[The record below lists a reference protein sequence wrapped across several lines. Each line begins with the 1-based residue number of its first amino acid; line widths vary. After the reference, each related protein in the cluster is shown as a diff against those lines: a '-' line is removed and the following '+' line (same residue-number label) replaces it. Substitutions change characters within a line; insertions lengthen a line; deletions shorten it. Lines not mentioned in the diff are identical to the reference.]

1 MPILAAAQHVH
12 SDTVRPAQ
20 LFTGMGN
27 HSHPI
32 NTRNQEAQRYFD
44 QGMAFVFGFNHEEA
58 INSFRKAS
66 QLDPAAAMP
75 VWGISLALGPNIN
88 LDVDPEREK
97 AAYDAV
103 QTAAGLA
110 ASGPAVER
118 DYIRALQVRYSNN
131 PKADLKK
138 LAGEYAKA
146 MSALSKKYPDDLDA
160 ATLYAEAMMD
170 LRPWR
175 LWSYDGKP
183 AEGTLEIV
191 SVLESVLRR
200 DPNHIGANHYY
211 VHAMEASPNPERALA
226 AGERLP
232 KLAPA
237 AGHLVHMPA
246 HIYQLLGDFDNSAR
260 SNETAARVD
269 REYMK
274 LSGNNEGVYP
284 LMYYNHNLHFLAAA
298 EMQLGKLEAAQRAA
312 SELSASITPAL
323 TQMPMGQPF
332 AAMPWF
338 VLLRFQR
345 WDEALQIA
353 EPDAKHPLLMSVWHF
368 VRGAAYAGKGSV
380 ADARRELEQL
390 NSSAAKIPADQY
402 WIDNPAA
409 GVMRIP
415 PLELAAR
422 IAEASGDRSGAIDL
436 WRRAAA
442 AQDAGG
448 YSEPPLWYYSV
459 RESLGGALLRARRA
473 AEAEIVF
480 RQDLAKNA
488 RSPRALFGL
497 LEALKAQNKPGAE
510 WVDRQFREAW
520 SQSKLQLKVGDL

>member
-1 MPILAAAQHVH
+1 
-12 SDTVRPAQ
+12 
-20 LFTGMGN
+20 MGS

-32 NTRNQEAQRYFD
+32 KTTSQEAQRYFD

-58 INSFRKAS
+58 IQSFTKAS
-66 QLDPAAAMP
+66 ELDPAAAMP
-75 VWGISLALGPNIN
+75 VWGIALALGPNIN

-103 QTAAGLA
+103 QKAAGLA
-110 ASGPAVER
+110 ANSPAAER

-138 LAGEYAKA
+138 LAAEYAKA
-146 MSALSKKYPDDLDA
+146 MGALSKKYPDDLDA

-191 SVLESVLRR
+191 SVLESVMRR
-200 DPNHIGANHYY
+200 EPNHIGANHYY
-211 VHAMEASPNPERALA
+211 IHAIEASRNPERALA
-226 AGERLP
+226 AAERLP

-246 HIYQLLGDFDNSAR
+246 HIYQLMGDFNSSAR
-260 SNETAARVD
+260 ANETAAEAD

-274 LSGNNEGVYP
+274 LSGNNEGTYP

-298 EMQLGKLEAAQRAA
+298 EMQLGKFQAARRAA
-312 SELSASITPAL
+312 TDLATNIAPAL

-345 WDEALQIA
+345 WDEVLQVP
-353 EPDAKHPLLMSVWHF
+353 EPDSKYPLLVSVWHF
-368 VRGAAYAGKGSV
+368 VRGAAHVGKGNA
-380 ADARRELEQL
+380 ADARRELDQF
-390 NSSAAKIPADQY
+390 NSAAAKIPADQY

-409 GVMRIP
+409 GVMKVP

-448 YSEPPLWYYSV
+448 YAEPPLWYYSV
-459 RESLGGALLRARRA
+459 RESLGGALLRAGRA
-473 AEAEIVF
+473 AEAEAVF

-497 LEALKAQNKPGAE
+497 LEALKAQNKPGVD
-510 WVDRQFREAW
+510 WVERQFREAW
-520 SQSKLQLKVGDL
+520 SQSELQLKIADL